1 MKKIIIGKIF
11 FLCLLFP
18 SLIGASSTCYVF
30 TIPKSGTHL
39 AHKLFSTTPGLLKG
53 KQFIIGHMYKY
64 ITNKLSNKTPTLLW
78 IRDPRDALVS
88 EIFYISKMRAGHP
101 SDPWFSYSFDEQ
113 LTRVI
118 HRRIGHNILRNWE
131 EFEEIITHHNPKK
144 YCIVRYENLVGAKG
158 GGSDQAQL
166 KEVRKNFHFFDF

>member
-18 SLIGASSTCYVF
+18 SLIGANSTYCVL

-39 AHKLFSTTPGLLKG
+39 AHKLFFTTPGFLTG
-53 KQFIIGHMYKY
+53 KQFIGGHMNKY
-64 ITNKLSNKTPTLLW
+64 IKKNISKKTPVLLW

-88 EIFYISKMRAGHP
+88 VTFFISKKWAVRRS

-113 LTRVI
+113 LTKVI
-118 HRRIGHNILRNWE
+118 RQEIGHDVLRNYLKIE
-131 EFEEIITHHNPKK
+131 EMKIF
-144 YCIVRYENLVGAKG
+144 
-158 GGSDQAQL
+158 S
-166 KEVRKNFHFFDF
+166 HFFQLSLI